1 MMIDERRQLN
11 RVKRSSN
18 YVERYFV
25 CLQPSR
31 AFLGLKTY
39 LLGAPDAQD

>member
-1 MMIDERRQLN
+1 MIDVRRQQN

-18 YVERYFV
+18 YVEGYFAW
-25 CLQPSR
+25 LQPSR

-39 LLGAPDAQD
+39 LPGAPDA